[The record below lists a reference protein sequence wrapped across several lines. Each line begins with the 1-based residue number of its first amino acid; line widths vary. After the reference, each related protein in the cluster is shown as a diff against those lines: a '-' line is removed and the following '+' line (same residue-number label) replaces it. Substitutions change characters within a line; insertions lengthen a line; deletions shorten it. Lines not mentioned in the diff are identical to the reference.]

1 MRIFIIIFLLLAVLG
16 KAQVQVNGKI
26 VDEFGFVVSDV
37 LVYVD
42 GSSISTYSD
51 IKGQFSLH
59 LPNGNYQ
66 LVFRKEGFEI
76 HIKQVNADIYFFEIK
91 LKTSKAIE
99 LDEAR
104 IVKLSEE
111 KWREYYELFKLLFLG
126 QNNAAQLCEIR
137 NPKVL
142 DFSYD
147 EENATLKASAR
158 QPLKIQ
164 NQFLGYELEYDL
176 VDFTMN
182 YRDQI
187 QYIAGAILF
196 VEMKGSKSKNKKWNR
211 NRLSSYHGSL
221 MHFVRSLYDEKLKEN
236 GFIINRLIRK
246 ENPDFKIYRERIQ
259 KMADRGEVI
268 HVNNPPSQII
278 QTLVKA
284 EVPYDSLRIRS
295 ENTVVLNFDGL
306 YHVEFT
312 GEKED
317 MDYVRTTT
325 GNQLIGNQVSV
336 IYLLENKWVE
346 IDANGNYFPPK
357 ELMTEG
363 YFTWEKIANL
373 LPLDFEPE

>member
-1 MRIFIIIFLLLAVLG
+1 MRIFIIIFLFLAVLG
-16 KAQVQVNGKI
+16 KAQIQINGKV

-42 GSSISTYSD
+42 GSSISTHSD
-51 IKGQFSLH
+51 IEGQFSLQ
-59 LPNGNYQ
+59 LSNGNYQ
-66 LVFRKEGFEI
+66 IVFRKEGYENQ
-76 HIKQVNADIYFFEIK
+76 IKQVNANVDFFEIQ
-91 LKTSKAIE
+91 LQTSKAIE
-99 LDEAR
+99 LDEAH

-126 QNNAAQLCEIR
+126 QNNAAQLCEIT

-142 DFSYD
+142 NFSYD

-164 NQFLGYELEYDL
+164 NQYLGYELEYDL
-176 VDFTMN
+176 VDFSMD
-182 YRDQI
+182 YRNQI
-187 QYIAGAILF
+187 QYIAGTSLF
-196 VEMKGSKSKNKKWNR
+196 VEMQGSKSKNKKWNR
-211 NRLSSYHGSL
+211 NRLSSFHGSL

-268 HVNNPPSQII
+268 HVKNPPSQII

-284 EVPYDSLRIRS
+284 DVPYDSLRIRS
-295 ENTVVLNFDGL
+295 DNTVVLNFEGL

-325 GNQLIGNQVSV
+325 GDQFIGNQYSI

-346 IDANGNYFPPK
+346 IEANGNYFPPK

-363 YFTWEKIANL
+363 YFTWEKIGNL
-373 LPLDFEPE
+373 LPLDFKP